1 MRKIER
7 RAMICLILAF
17 GLFIGICT
25 FGYRFVRYGGEW
37 ASFPAN
43 KHLYTSTGTITDRD
57 GDVLSSSGDSG
68 RTYYPDETV
77 RKATLHAVGDEQGN
91 IGTGAIHAFSDK
103 LSGYNILTGST
114 SPFSGEKTL
123 SLTIDAA
130 FNVTAYKA
138 LGGHKGTVG
147 VYDYTTGETIDLKE
161 EKITNAIIETT
172 VAEKPKVYLLKGHE
186 EITDL
191 MTVATEYIENDVID
205 IEELDLLTTDMP
217 DDCDCLIIT
226 NPSKDFTEGETNKI
240 IDYINDG
247 GNILWL
253 NNAQTEKLPNV
264 QKILDLYGVKIGN
277 GVVRETDSNKMLPGA
292 ASFILPSL
300 STHKITEDIVDGY
313 VILFNPTKL
322 EFADDEEMEELGVTA
337 TPIIQSSET
346 SYYRTDIENE
356 SSEKQD
362 DEEEG
367 PFLIAEELT
376 KKVGDKESTLMV
388 FGDGLFVSDTQIAM
402 RVSSSASQK
411 YNAINFRSNSDMLLN
426 TINYLVERESSV
438 TIRKNMEYVTYT
450 ATEQED
456 LTIRAI
462 IFFIPLII
470 IIIGIIIWQRRRR
483 RR

>member
-1 MRKIER
+1 MKKFFEVIKKKWIADTTRLVLLVAIIILVYILINVLVGQANLPIFDFTEEKIYSVSDESKELIKDIDQEVTLYFFGADEDTSIIDFAKQYTVINPNIKVEVVNYEER
-7 RAMICLILAF
+7 
-17 GLFIGICT
+17 
-25 FGYRFVRYGGEW
+25 
-37 ASFPAN
+37 PD
-43 KHLYTSTGTITDRD
+43 LYQKYNVSSAEQAIAVQSPERD
-57 GDVLSSSGDSG
+57 TVLSI
-68 RTYYPDETV
+68 YEL
-77 RKATLHAVGDEQGN
+77 AT
-91 IGTGAIHAFSDK
+91 
-103 LSGYNILTGST
+103 
-114 SPFSGEKTL
+114 
-123 SLTIDAA
+123 
-130 FNVTAYKA
+130 
-138 LGGHKGTVG
+138 
-147 VYDYTTGETIDLKE
+147 YDYTTGETIDLKE

-367 PFLIAEELT
+367 PFVIAEELT

>member
-1 MRKIER
+1 
-7 RAMICLILAF
+7 
-17 GLFIGICT
+17 
-25 FGYRFVRYGGEW
+25 
-37 ASFPAN
+37 
-43 KHLYTSTGTITDRD
+43 
-57 GDVLSSSGDSG
+57 
-68 RTYYPDETV
+68 
-77 RKATLHAVGDEQGN
+77 
-91 IGTGAIHAFSDK
+91 
-103 LSGYNILTGST
+103 
-114 SPFSGEKTL
+114 
-123 SLTIDAA
+123 
-130 FNVTAYKA
+130 
-138 LGGHKGTVG
+138 
-147 VYDYTTGETIDLKE
+147 
-161 EKITNAIIETT
+161 
-172 VAEKPKVYLLKGHE
+172 
-186 EITDL
+186 
-191 MTVATEYIENDVID
+191 MTVAIEYIENDVID

-367 PFLIAEELT
+367 PFVIAEELT

-426 TINYLVERESSV
+426 TINYLVEREFSV